1 MDDGTWPFTRK
12 SAASRPRI
20 GSLKNRR
27 TRFSPRTVLPG
38 GGRTVANVG
47 GMSSTIRYRCVAAA
61 VSASIGLG
69 GRAVSAMPWAGFH
82 DSVASP
88 KSPGAKVN
96 VHVDL
101 RPLSSTAG
109 SPLSQRSSA
118 STPVTSSLNRTVT
131 SRSRLTL
138 PGGGSIDT
146 TVGGDLS
153 GRKLRNSAS
162 IMKSLLV
169 RLMLNPMTAIR
180 FLPSTRYRAGLA
192 SANVSKLPDS

>member
-1 MDDGTWPFTRK
+1 MDDGTWPFTRR

-88 KSPGAKVN
+88 KSPGANVN
-96 VHVDL
+96 VQVDL

-109 SPLSQRSSA
+109 SPLSQRSST

-138 PGGGSIDT
+138 PGGGLIDA

-153 GRKLRNSAS
+153 GR
-162 IMKSLLV
+162 
-169 RLMLNPMTAIR
+169 
-180 FLPSTRYRAGLA
+180 
-192 SANVSKLPDS
+192 